1 MPDDGSTFPPAPQLG
16 PQEGGS
22 AAVLAE
28 PAQIAVCD
36 GDFTGSSHRDYR
48 LWYLAVEHPFGH
60 ERAPSW
66 TDAVHDDLA
75 THPCPMAK
83 RCAGI
88 GPQG

>member
-36 GDFTGSSHRDYR
+36 GDFTG
-48 LWYLAVEHPFGH
+48 
-60 ERAPSW
+60 
-66 TDAVHDDLA
+66 
-75 THPCPMAK
+75 
-83 RCAGI
+83 
-88 GPQG
+88 